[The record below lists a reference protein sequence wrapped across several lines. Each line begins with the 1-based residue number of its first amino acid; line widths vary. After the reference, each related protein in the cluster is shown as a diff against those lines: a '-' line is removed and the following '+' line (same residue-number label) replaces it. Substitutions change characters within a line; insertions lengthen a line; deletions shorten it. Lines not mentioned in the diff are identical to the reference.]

1 MRRETGDKKTAPQ
14 LESGFRNPKK
24 AVCEIRFRVASLR
37 WNYPDQVLRVADPA
51 LSQTSPS
58 DGNHGTT
65 ASADC
70 QYLESP
76 DLTCQIHLP
85 DGENGWLRMFQKG
98 GKANGLF
105 RE

>member
-24 AVCEIRFRVASLR
+24 AGCEIRFRVASLR

-58 DGNHGTT
+58 DKFNAITG
-65 ASADC
+65 SMDC
-70 QYLESP
+70 QYAEFPRITVPGFRSTLRGNFG
-76 DLTCQIHLP
+76 LP
-85 DGENGWLRMFQKG
+85 STNY
-98 GKANGLF
+98 
-105 RE
+105 